1 MADPRERAGEL
12 RTRLRDA
19 NYRYYILQQP
29 TMSDAEWDALFAELK
44 DLEAK
49 HPELESP
56 DSPTATVGAPLQ
68 ASFRAIEHPTPMLSL
83 DNAFGVDDVESFLAR
98 AGRTLSST
106 NDLELLA
113 EPKVDGLSINL
124 LYRNGRLE
132 WAATRGNGRQGEDV
146 TLNVLHI
153 EGIPQTVAGAPEVL
167 EVRGEIY
174 LSALE
179 FARINS
185 EREENGEPLFMN
197 PRNAASGTLRQ
208 IDPKVSASRKLEIY
222 CYGVGNPR
230 DLGAGGVR
238 RQDAAERHSVER
250 QGVERRGVERQ
261 GVERR
266 GVERQS
272 EVLDWLQ
279 AHGFS
284 TNPLRE
290 VAVGAQAVEE
300 LMERWRDMRGDLSYQ
315 VDGVVLKVDR
325 LTLQEELGA
334 TSRAPRWA
342 IAYKFPAEEVA
353 TTLLEISVQVGRTGK
368 ITPVAELEPRLL
380 EGTTVSRATLHNPG
394 FIRDLDLRVGD
405 RVILHKSGGIIP
417 EITQVLHDE
426 RPAGTVPFELPE
438 QCPACGSK
446 LVVDGANLK
455 CINPS
460 CPAQLLQRL
469 SYYGS
474 RNALDIEGLAQ
485 KTIEALAQAGLVR
498 ALPDLYD
505 VTVAQVAQ
513 LEGFGEVS
521 ASKLVAQIEASKR
534 KTLDRFL
541 TALGLPHVGP
551 RTAEILARHF
561 GTLERLR
568 EASPEALANVRD
580 IGELSAKAIFEALHE
595 PSMTR
600 AIDGLVARGVEP
612 QPLADQAQEPI
623 LEGLT
628 FVLTGSLARPR
639 KEVQTQLEG
648 LGARVTS
655 SVSARTDFVVA
666 GEDAGSKLDR
676 AVELG
681 VQVLDEEGLA
691 ALIAERS

>member
-1 MADPRERAGEL
+1 MADDQERVNEL
-12 RTRLRDA
+12 RARLRDA
-19 NYRYYILQQP
+19 NYRYYVLQQP
-29 TMSDAEWDALFAELK
+29 SISDAEWDALFAELK
-44 DLEAK
+44 RLEEL
-49 HPELESP
+49 HPHLASP

-68 ASFRAIEHPTPMLSL
+68 ASFRPIDHPTQMLSL
-83 DNAFGVDDVESFLAR
+83 DNAFSVEDVESFLAR
-98 AGRTLSST
+98 AGRTLSSDE
-106 NDLELLA
+106 DLELLA

-124 LYRNGRLE
+124 FYRSGRLE

-153 EGIPQTVAGAPEVL
+153 EGIPAEVEGAPEQL

-174 LSALE
+174 LSVLE
-179 FARINS
+179 FARINA

-208 IDPKVSASRKLEIY
+208 IDPKVSASRKLQIY
-222 CYGVGNPR
+222 CYGVGNAR
-230 DLGAGGVR
+230 DL
-238 RQDAAERHSVER
+238 
-250 QGVERRGVERQ
+250 
-261 GVERR
+261 

-290 VAVGAQAVEE
+290 VAVGAEAVET
-300 LMERWRDMRGDLSYQ
+300 LMERWREMRAELSYQ
-315 VDGVVLKVDR
+315 VDGVVLKVER
-325 LTLQEELGA
+325 LDLQEELGA

-342 IAYKFPAEEVA
+342 IAYKFPAEEAA
-353 TTLLEISVQVGRTGK
+353 TTLLAIGVQVGRTGK

-394 FIRDLDLRVGD
+394 FIRDMDLRVGD

-417 EITQVLHDE
+417 EITKVLIDE
-426 RPAGTVPFELPE
+426 RPAGTVPFEFPDE
-438 QCPACGSK
+438 CPACGSK
-446 LVVDGANLK
+446 LVEDGANLK
-455 CINPS
+455 CFNLS

-485 KTIEALAQAGLVR
+485 KTVEALVEAGLVEE
-498 ALPDLYD
+498 LPDLYD
-505 VTVAQVAQ
+505 VTIEQVAG

-521 ASKLVAQIEASKR
+521 ATKLVAQIEASKH
-534 KTLDRFL
+534 KPLDRFL

-561 GTLERLR
+561 GSFERFRSATTEEL
-568 EASPEALANVRD
+568 ASVRD
-580 IGELSAKAIFEALHE
+580 IGELSAQAIHEALHE
-595 PSMTR
+595 PLMAR
-600 AIDGLVARGVEP
+600 AIDGLLERGVAPRPLSDRSGEP
-612 QPLADQAQEPI
+612 V

-628 FVLTGSLARPR
+628 FVLTGSLSRPR
-639 KEVQTQLEG
+639 KEVQSQLES
-648 LGARVTS
+648 LGGRVTS
-655 SVSARTDFVVA
+655 SVSAKTDFVVA

-676 AVELG
+676 ARELG

-691 ALIAERS
+691 ALLAERS